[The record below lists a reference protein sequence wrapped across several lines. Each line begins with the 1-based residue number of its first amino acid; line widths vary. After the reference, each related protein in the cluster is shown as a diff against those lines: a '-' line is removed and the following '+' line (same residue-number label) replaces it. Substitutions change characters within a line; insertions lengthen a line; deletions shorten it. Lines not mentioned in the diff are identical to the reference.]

1 MVRVGSRREDLKL
14 SKSGRLLPPIPEILS
29 VYELVSRPSFRETF
43 VARLLQLQVHRS
55 LGRAAWQ
62 RQIHIELRPILL
74 AGIALGLGLGSIEQ
88 RSNLP
93 LAKSRQ
99 LGVVTSAWLLRAARF
114 RFS

>member
-1 MVRVGSRREDLKL
+1 MQEADFAQMRLMVRVGSRREDLKL

-43 VARLLQLQVHRS
+43 VARL
-55 LGRAAWQ
+55 
-62 RQIHIELRPILL
+62 ELRPILL